1 MTWIERIAGHSAKC
15 GRVVRVSVIRTDG
28 SVPREVGA
36 SMMVSDTLLDG
47 TIGGGALEFE
57 AIARARYLLDDARPD
72 HSAWQRQ
79 VKHYP
84 LGPSLGQCC
93 GGHVRL
99 LFEVLG
105 DRELSEIRP
114 TVDCTM
120 AASTLIIRPIK
131 GGSPMQIVPGNCDR
145 SASPAAWP
153 NALERVVR
161 DMRSGARPTEAVLV
175 RSPATGSDWFVEP
188 LMRRASQLFI
198 YGAGHVGRSV
208 VRVLEGLRFDIT
220 WIDTHRLRFPE
231 ALRPGVR
238 MVVAGDPTV
247 IAGCAPP
254 GTFHLVLT
262 YSHALDLAICSRLME
277 GAAFGYLG
285 LIGSASKRS
294 RFIKRLAEAGVPQ
307 PSLSR
312 LVCPIGMDGITGK
325 EPNIIAVSVVADLL
339 RRLSEMDTVPIH
351 EHVQNVSAF

>member
-1 MTWIERIAGHSAKC
+1 MLVAETLIE
-15 GRVVRVSVIRTDG
+15 
-28 SVPREVGA
+28 
-36 SMMVSDTLLDG
+36 G

-57 AIARARYLLDDARPD
+57 AIARARFLLGDARADTSP
-72 HSAWQRQ
+72 WQRQ
-79 VKHYP
+79 VVHYP

-105 DRELSEIRP
+105 DREMKEIWP
-114 TVDCTM
+114 TGEFTV
-120 AASTLIIRPIK
+120 AASTLVIRPIQ
-131 GGSPMQIVPGNCDR
+131 GGSPMQIVPIHCVR
-145 SASPAAWP
+145 SASLTAWP
-153 NALERVVR
+153 STLVRVVR
-161 DMRSGARPTEAVLV
+161 DLHSGARPAEAVLV
-175 RSPATGSDWFVEP
+175 RSPAPDADWFVEP
-188 LMRRASQLFI
+188 SMRRVGQLFV
-198 YGAGHVGRSV
+198 YGAGHVGRSI
-208 VRVLEGLRFDIT
+208 VRVLEDLRFDIT
-220 WIDTHRLRFPE
+220 WIDTHRARFPE
-231 ALRPGVR
+231 VIRPGVR

-277 GAAFGYLG
+277 RADFGYLG

-325 EPNIIAVSVVADLL
+325 EPSIIAVSVVADLL
-339 RRLSEMDTVPIH
+339 RRSSEMDTVPTH
-351 EHVQNVSAF
+351 EHA